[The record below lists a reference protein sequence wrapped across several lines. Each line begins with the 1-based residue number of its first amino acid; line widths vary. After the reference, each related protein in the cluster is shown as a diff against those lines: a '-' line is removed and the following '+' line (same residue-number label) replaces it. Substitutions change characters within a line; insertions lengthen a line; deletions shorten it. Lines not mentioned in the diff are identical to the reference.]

1 MSDTFIREVDEDLRQ
16 KQLSSLWKKYGKIVI
31 GIAVGLVLVVAG
43 RSLYIYSVESK
54 YNEQAT
60 AYSQALKL
68 NNSEIS
74 KALDPVMAS
83 DVDGYQII
91 AAFKKVELALAAE
104 DKLGAIAI
112 LDQFIATSSVDQ
124 IYKDIANIQAVI
136 IEIDTA
142 PVDNI
147 RARLSLIL
155 DGGSTFQYLAA
166 ELLGLS
172 ELKNGEIEAAKTR
185 LQTLIENVDAPV
197 TIKSRA
203 EQYLSV
209 VE

>member
-136 IEIDTA
+136 IELDTA

>member
-1 MSDTFIREVDEDLRQ
+1 M
-16 KQLSSLWKKYGKIVI
+16 
-31 GIAVGLVLVVAG
+31 VAG
-43 RSLYIYSVESK
+43 RSLYTYSVESK

-83 DVDGYQII
+83 DVDGYQIV

-112 LDQFIATSSVDQ
+112 LDQFIATSSADQ

-136 IEIDTA
+136 IELDTA
-142 PVDNI
+142 PVDTI

-172 ELKNGEIEAAKTR
+172 ELRNGEVDSAKTR
-185 LQTLIENVDAPV
+185 LNTLIANDDAPA

-209 VE
+209 IE